1 LIARLEEEEKE
12 DMRSKMCFIKQSF
25 EIFL

>member
-25 EIFL
+25 